1 LLHLALR
8 KLKEAL
14 RFLDAIFAKIG
25 SAAVLAL
32 RDQTKNPRPTAMPQ
46 KLLVD
51 CTYIYSTNIN
61 TGIQRVVRNIVENLE
76 KHTQQNAI
84 ELVPVALVNG
94 SLIRLSKDEI
104 TSFRQ
109 HSKWIN
115 LLQRVERKIRL
126 YLSSFFVN
134 ETLYEEDILLMLDSS
149 WHLHVWSSIAYAK
162 KRGVTIVGIVYDIIP
177 LTHPQFCDD
186 TMERYFRAWYL
197 RSLDFFDG
205 YIAIS
210 QTVKDGLID
219 FFEMSGADS
228 SKYAFDSFSL
238 GADFGKDKNVKEDIR
253 PSLVT
258 LFKEHPSIYLTVST
272 IEPRKNHRYI
282 FETFKK
288 LWGANIDAGWLIIG
302 RVGWKTEE
310 LLEEICQNE
319 AYGERMWAWS
329 DLSDAELRYC
339 YNHSKALLFAS
350 YVEGY
355 GLPIIEALHNG
366 LPVLASDIP
375 IHKEVGKSMVEYFDI
390 TKSDALVELISE
402 IENHKRAL
410 KSVDTNQ
417 VSLATWDK
425 SAQELL
431 GKLVILSQEKRV
443 KNV

>member
-1 LLHLALR
+1 MLQQTLKR
-8 KLKEAL
+8 LKETL

-25 SAAVLAL
+25 SAIVLSF
-32 RDQTKNPRPTAMPQ
+32 RNHTKKPRPSAIPQ

-61 TGIQRVVRNIVENLE
+61 TGIQRVVRNIVKNLE
-76 KHTQQNAI
+76 KHSQKNGI

-94 SLIRLSKDEI
+94 SLIRLNKDTI
-104 TSFRQ
+104 TSFRRYP
-109 HSKWIN
+109 KWIN

-149 WHLHVWSSIAYAK
+149 WHLHVWPSISYAK
-162 KRGVTIVGIVYDIIP
+162 TKGVTIAGIIYDLIP

-210 QTVKDGLID
+210 QTVKSDLIN
-219 FFEMSGADS
+219 FFEMCGADT
-228 SKYAFDSFSL
+228 SKYIFDSFLL
-238 GADFGKDKNVKEDIR
+238 GADFGKGNNTKEEIR
-253 PSLVT
+253 PSIVR
-258 LFKEHPSIYLTVST
+258 LFEKHPSIYLTVST

-288 LWGANIDAGWLIIG
+288 LWSRDHNVCWLIIG
-302 RVGWKTEE
+302 RIGWKTEE
-310 LLEEICQNE
+310 LLEEMHQNE
-319 AYGERMWAWS
+319 AYGERMWIW
-329 DLSDAELRYC
+329 DNLNDAELRYC
-339 YNHSKALLFAS
+339 YKHSKALLFAS
-350 YVEGY
+350 HIEGY
-355 GLPIIEALHNG
+355 GLPIIEALYNG
-366 LPVLASDIP
+366 LPVLASDTP
-375 IHKEVGKSMVEYFDI
+375 IHKEVGKSMIDYFDI
-390 TKSDALVELISE
+390 TESSALAELILE
-402 IENHKRAL
+402 IENHKREP
-410 KSVDTNQ
+410 KTTDSNQ
-417 VSLATWDK
+417 LSLFTWDM

-443 KNV
+443 